1 MWFWIR
7 LIIKKSLSDII
18 SIYYIWIAAQTPDT
32 LSICPHVTKDR
43 DFAIIGHAGGDPYR
57 GCENT
62 LEATRIA
69 LARSL
74 SSTLKNQNRT
84 QQNSSKGS
92 VIYLKR
98 SILVH
103 WITLLQKVYLNS
115 NFFLYHQTK
124 NCSVQWCKSSKKLE
138 HIVPSSS
145 IREFNR
151 ARLKYF

>member
-1 MWFWIR
+1 MTCNSTESF
-7 LIIKKSLSDII
+7 LGL
-18 SIYYIWIAAQTPDT
+18 
-32 LSICPHVTKDR
+32 
-43 DFAIIGHAGGDPYR
+43 AIIGHAGGDPYR

-84 QQNSSKGS
+84 QQNSSKGI

-103 WITLLQKVYLNS
+103 YYTITK
-115 NFFLYHQTK
+115 
-124 NCSVQWCKSSKKLE
+124 SVAK
-138 HIVPSSS
+138 
-145 IREFNR
+145 F
-151 ARLKYF
+151 

>member
-1 MWFWIR
+1 MKYG
-7 LIIKKSLSDII
+7 LIKKSVSDT
-18 SIYYIWIAAQTPDT
+18 SSFYYIWIAAQTPGT

-69 LARSL
+69 LARSF
-74 SSTLKNQNRT
+74 SSTLKNQNRA

-98 SILVH
+98 FILVH
-103 WITLLQKVYLNS
+103 CTCKMKLLQKV
-115 NFFLYHQTK
+115 
-124 NCSVQWCKSSKKLE
+124 
-138 HIVPSSS
+138 
-145 IREFNR
+145 
-151 ARLKYF
+151 

>member
-1 MWFWIR
+1 MKYGLF
-7 LIIKKSLSDII
+7 KKSASDT
-18 SIYYIWIAAQTPDT
+18 SSFYYIWIAAQTPDT
-32 LSICPHVTKDR
+32 LSICPHATKNR

-92 VIYLKR
+92 VIYFKR
-98 SILVH
+98 LILRESI
-103 WITLLQKVYLNS
+103 
-115 NFFLYHQTK
+115 TK
-124 NCSVQWCKSSKKLE
+124 SVAK
-138 HIVPSSS
+138 
-145 IREFNR
+145 F
-151 ARLKYF
+151 

>member
-1 MWFWIR
+1 MMISWLLYKVHRI
-7 LIIKKSLSDII
+7 LQHILSGIHKSEIVVILNKTIKKSVSDT
-18 SIYYIWIAAQTPDT
+18 SLFYYIWIAAQTPDT

-103 WITLLQKVYLNS
+103 CAQ
-115 NFFLYHQTK
+115 
-124 NCSVQWCKSSKKLE
+124 
-138 HIVPSSS
+138 
-145 IREFNR
+145 
-151 ARLKYF
+151 

>member
-1 MWFWIR
+1 M
-7 LIIKKSLSDII
+7 IKKSVSDT
-18 SIYYIWIAAQTPDT
+18 SSFYYIWIAAQTPDT

-74 SSTLKNQNRT
+74 SSTLKNQNRA

-92 VIYLKR
+92 VIYLKAL
-98 SILVH
+98 IYIVH
-103 WITLLQKVYLNS
+103 VKNITK
-115 NFFLYHQTK
+115 
-124 NCSVQWCKSSKKLE
+124 SVAK
-138 HIVPSSS
+138 
-145 IREFNR
+145 F
-151 ARLKYF
+151 